1 LKKNNSN
8 IDHKKNVESKSIII
22 EKLKNLITENS
33 SIEAKYKIFNQLKKS
48 WTEIG
53 KIPGHLS
60 FGLNNSYR
68 HQIKVFYDFLYLDK
82 DFKKKDLENNKKL
95 KQEILEN
102 SKRIENYADKLKAY
116 RELLTLIK
124 KWNYQ
129 IGPVEPKIEEN
140 LNNEFDNIIKK
151 IKESK
156 KAYLEN
162 KEEFDQKNIIKK
174 KQILENFK
182 NLIKEYPKE
191 KNEWLKLI
199 NHIKALKEEFMNI
212 GPIKGNEN
220 NEIWKSY
227 KNINRDFSKEKNL
240 FFKNLKKDYSEN
252 INNQFEILKDLEE
265 YVKSNEIDKK
275 KILDFR
281 DNIKKIKNVP
291 FKRNKENWN
300 KFNVLCNQLFG
311 KIDSKRSEIKKEKIE
326 VSNKKRELLKNL
338 NLKNMDSKIEEWKSL
353 EYTGSIKEEKEFL
366 IVIKK
371 ELESEN
377 KKSDEIETEL
387 SKIKSRIL
395 DKDSINSEKN
405 KIIKK
410 IEDYKKQISQLENN
424 LTFVSEKSDTSIF
437 SNVHSNIDSFKRE
450 IEKLEKNLNLISK
463 S

>member
-1 LKKNNSN
+1 M
-8 IDHKKNVESKSIII
+8 I
-22 EKLKNLITENS
+22 
-33 SIEAKYKIFNQLKKS
+33 
-48 WTEIG
+48 
-53 KIPGHLS
+53 
-60 FGLNNSYR
+60 SYTWIR
-68 HQIKVFYDFLYLDK
+68 IS
-82 DFKKKDLENNKKL
+82 KKDLENNKKL

-240 FFKNLKKDYSEN
+240 FFKNLKK
-252 INNQFEILKDLEE
+252 ITL
-265 YVKSNEIDKK
+265 
-275 KILDFR
+275 KIL
-281 DNIKKIKNVP
+281 
-291 FKRNKENWN
+291 
-300 KFNVLCNQLFG
+300 
-311 KIDSKRSEIKKEKIE
+311 
-326 VSNKKRELLKNL
+326 
-338 NLKNMDSKIEEWKSL
+338 
-353 EYTGSIKEEKEFL
+353 
-366 IVIKK
+366 
-371 ELESEN
+371 
-377 KKSDEIETEL
+377 
-387 SKIKSRIL
+387 
-395 DKDSINSEKN
+395 INS
-405 KIIKK
+405 
-410 IEDYKKQISQLENN
+410 
-424 LTFVSEKSDTSIF
+424 
-437 SNVHSNIDSFKRE
+437 
-450 IEKLEKNLNLISK
+450 
-463 S
+463 